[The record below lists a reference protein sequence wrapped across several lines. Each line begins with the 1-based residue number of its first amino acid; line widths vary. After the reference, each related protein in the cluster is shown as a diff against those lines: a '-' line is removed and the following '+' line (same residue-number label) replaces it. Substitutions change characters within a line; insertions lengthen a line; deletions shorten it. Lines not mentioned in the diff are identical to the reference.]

1 MQKPK
6 GTMDYTGSKL
16 QGIKQIEEAIAS
28 LTFYYNIQEIRTPI
42 FEHSD
47 VYHRSVGE
55 LSDIVS
61 KETYTF
67 TDRGDRSLTLRPEG
81 TAGVVRSV
89 VENKL
94 YTEPL
99 KLYYMGPFF
108 RYERPQAGR
117 SRQFHQFGVEYIGF
131 DDPVSDAEIIIFA
144 MTLLELLGLKETTLK
159 INYLGNE
166 ATKKR
171 YIKALTDYFTPM
183 SHQLSEQNQQR
194 LRQNPLRIL
203 DDKTLSMND
212 VPNIEDYLSVEE
224 KNYFS
229 SICQYLERL
238 GIRYEIDPRIVRGL
252 DYYTG
257 MVFEVQSTHPDFGSQ
272 TAILGGGRYDNL
284 IAEFGG
290 PSTPATGFGLGI
302 ERLLLAM
309 EFEGVLEDEL
319 PGVDVVVC
327 YMPATKDDAYEL
339 VQSIRLSGFRCEFSY
354 QDKSLTSQLKQASKK
369 DPQAIIIL
377 AEDEYT
383 QGKVLVKVQG
393 HQDVVEL
400 AHIID
405 YLDGVVE
412 EDHEHVH
419 ETHTV

>member
-28 LTFYYNIQEIRTPI
+28 LTHYYNIQEIRTPI

-67 TDRGDRSLTLRPEG
+67 MDRGERSLTLRPEG

-94 YTEPL
+94 YTEPQ
-99 KLYYMGPFF
+99 KLYYVGPFF

-159 INYLGNE
+159 LNYLGNE

-171 YIKALTDYFTPM
+171 YIKALTDYFTPLA
-183 SHQLSEQNQQR
+183 HQLSEQNQQR
-194 LRQNPLRIL
+194 LAQNPLRIL
-203 DDKTLSMND
+203 DDKTLSMSEI
-212 VPNIEDYLSVEE
+212 PNIEDYLSVDE

-272 TAILGGGRYDNL
+272 TALLGGGRYDNL

-309 EFEGVLEDEL
+309 EYEQVLDDEL

-327 YMPATKDDAYEL
+327 YMPSTKDDAYEL
-339 VQSIRLSGFRCEFSY
+339 VQSIRLSGFRAEFSY

-369 DPQAIIIL
+369 DPQAIVIV
-377 AEDEYT
+377 AEEEFA
-383 QGKVLVKVQG
+383 QGKVLVKVKG
-393 HQDVVEL
+393 HQDTVEL

>member
-6 GTMDYTGSKL
+6 GTMDYTGNKL
-16 QGIKQIEEAIAS
+16 QGIKQIEDAIAS
-28 LTFYYNIQEIRTPI
+28 LTHYYNIQEIRTPI

-67 TDRGDRSLTLRPEG
+67 TDRGERSLTLRPEG

-94 YTEPL
+94 YTEPQ
-99 KLYYMGPFF
+99 KFYYVGPFF

-144 MTLLELLGLKETTLK
+144 MTLLELLGLQETTLK

-166 ATKKR
+166 ATKQR
-171 YIKALTDYFTPM
+171 YIEALVAYFTPIA
-183 SHQLSEQNQQR
+183 HQLSDQNHQR
-194 LRQNPLRIL
+194 LLQNPLRIL
-203 DDKTLSMND
+203 DDKSLSMLD

-309 EFEGVLEDEL
+309 EYEQVLDDTV
-319 PGVDVVVC
+319 PGVDVAVC
-327 YMPATKDDAYEL
+327 YMPSTKESAYEL
-339 VQSIRLSGFRCEFSY
+339 VQSIRVSGFRTEFSY
-354 QDKSLTSQLKQASKK
+354 QDKSLTAQLKQASKK
-369 DPQAIIIL
+369 DPQAIIIV
-377 AEDEYT
+377 AEEEFA
-383 QGKVLVKVQG
+383 QGKVLVKVDG
-393 HQDVVEL
+393 HQDTVEL